1 MRYKAGVV
9 RSEGDVAGV
18 VRSEGDES
26 EGDVVGVV
34 RSEGD
39 VVGRR
44 VVREWRVGRR
54 ALANTP
60 T

>member
-1 MRYKAGVV
+1 MRYK
-9 RSEGDVAGV
+9 AGV